1 MLNRLLTLL
10 SLVLWALP
18 AVAQD
23 VDTAW
28 VRIYNGTGD
37 NSDYAYAIAVDAIGN
52 VCVTGQSWG
61 SGTAYDYAT
70 IKYDSNGD
78 TAWVRRYNN
87 VSGNGSDGATAIAV
101 DGGNNVC
108 VTGYSWNGA
117 NTDYVTIHRH
127 SFRWLWQRLC
137 DRL

>member
-1 MLNRLLTLL
+1 MLNRLLTVL

-61 SGTAYDYAT
+61 GGSGYDYAT
-70 IKYDSNGD
+70 VKYYPDGD

-87 VSGNGSDGATAIAV
+87 VSGNGSDCAVAIDV
-101 DGGNNVC
+101 DGAYNVC

-117 NTDYVTIHRH
+117 NTDYVTIKYDPDGTQ
-127 SFRWLWQRLC
+127 LW
-137 DRL
+137 